1 MERSAGILL
10 PVSSL
15 PSKYGIGCFSR
26 EAYEF
31 VDFLSKAGQS
41 FWQVLPLGP
50 TGFGNSP
57 YQPLSS
63 FAGNPYFID
72 PETLVQ
78 EGLLTY
84 EECGRFYFGADE
96 ERVDYGAL
104 YENRKKLLAIAGG
117 RFFESGREKEEY
129 RKFMDENA
137 YWLPDY
143 ALFMAVKT
151 AHNGQSWL
159 QFDDTLKKREPAA
172 LSKAREEYGKEI
184 AQICFEQYE
193 FDRQWKKLHT
203 YALQQGVRIIGDVPY
218 YAAMDSSDVWAHPE
232 AFDFDGN
239 IEPVSVAG
247 CPPDA
252 FSKTGQLWGNPV
264 YDWNAQKK
272 THYAFWISRLQ
283 RGLSLYDVIRIDH
296 FLGFSGFYAFPY
308 GAESA
313 ENGGEY
319 RKGPGMAFFKEVKK
333 QLGKVPFIAEDLGTV
348 TKNTE
353 KLLADAGIPGMK
365 VLEFAFD
372 WSEYSSYM
380 THNHTRNC
388 VVYTGTH
395 DNLPVRAWIE
405 SLNDHDRD
413 LARRYI
419 HSENTDYNTFTW
431 DFIREA
437 YRSSADLCVIPLQ
450 DYLVKGAESRINT
463 PGTQEGNWQ
472 WRLKPHFL
480 SYDLAMSIHALS
492 GLYCRLPK
500 PKENADA

>member
-84 EECGRFYFGADE
+84 EECGRFFFGADE

-129 RKFMDENA
+129 WKFMEENA

-184 AQICFEQYE
+184 GQICFEQYE

-296 FLGFSGFYAFPY
+296 FLGFSGFYAFP
-308 GAESA
+308 
-313 ENGGEY
+313 
-319 RKGPGMAFFKEVKK
+319 
-333 QLGKVPFIAEDLGTV
+333 
-348 TKNTE
+348 
-353 KLLADAGIPGMK
+353 
-365 VLEFAFD
+365 
-372 WSEYSSYM
+372 
-380 THNHTRNC
+380 
-388 VVYTGTH
+388 
-395 DNLPVRAWIE
+395 
-405 SLNDHDRD
+405 
-413 LARRYI
+413 
-419 HSENTDYNTFTW
+419 
-431 DFIREA
+431 
-437 YRSSADLCVIPLQ
+437 
-450 DYLVKGAESRINT
+450 
-463 PGTQEGNWQ
+463 
-472 WRLKPHFL
+472 
-480 SYDLAMSIHALS
+480 
-492 GLYCRLPK
+492 
-500 PKENADA
+500 